1 MSKDGKSF
9 QQDLTPCKKLA
20 ALSYAATGIDLNL
33 IEKNIFYSRFSLQPQ
48 LLEGTFFVLCPPVH
62 KGNSVNLYLK
72 LIPLGAVLA
81 LVMASVSAQ
90 TAAPAGTASAPATL
104 GVTPQEAAKANQQ
117 AIPRSDT
124 ATVVRTAP
132 SPAQRASAA
141 LNGNTTAMPSGTGTA
156 GTTAM
161 NSGTTGSGN
170 GSLSGTRRAR
180 ADRN

>member
-48 LLEGTFFVLCPPVH
+48 LIEGTFFVFRQPVH
-62 KGNSVNLYLK
+62 KGKTMNLHLK
-72 LIPLGAVLA
+72 SSPLGVVLA
-81 LVMASVSAQ
+81 LVMASACAQ
-90 TAAPAGTASAPATL
+90 TAAPASASAPATL